1 MVETTMPIKVHQ
13 GLNVSCSAGLVVIL
27 QKPYREK
34 EQIAWQAAPHIA
46 REVGKALIAAADWQE
61 AVNNKPVAVTAE

>member
-1 MVETTMPIKVHQ
+1 MPINIFH
-13 GLNVSCSAGLVVIL
+13 GLSVSCSGGLVVIL

-34 EQIAWQAAPHIA
+34 EEIAWQAVPNIA

-61 AVNNKPVAVTAE
+61 AVNKRLTATGT